1 MPGDPRSVK
10 TQLRRMGGV
19 WASVAAL
26 VPAFVRAP
34 LLSMHFVGYRFAGFK
49 WLLDMLRV

>member
-10 TQLRRMGGV
+10 TQLRRMGWG
-19 WASVAAL
+19 WAAAL
-26 VPAFVRAP
+26 VPNFVRAP

-49 WLLDMLRV
+49 WLLDLLRV